1 MDTKDM
7 PTEYGCPLYE
17 GNKPNADA
25 SIVAIVRMAGA
36 FILGK
41 TTTTEFTVLN
51 SGPKTTNPHDPA
63 RTPGGSSAGSAAAV
77 ADFQAPLSFGTQTGG
92 SVIRPASYTGTFA
105 MKPTFNT
112 IAGGGIKVASLEF
125 DTIGYF
131 ARSIDDLQLLSKV
144 LNIFLED
151 SVKEIPLRE
160 IKVGFVKSPY
170 WPRAGPGTTAA
181 MKSAANILRDHG
193 VTVEDVEFPVE
204 FNDAKALSRMFK
216 VIFVTNSGA
225 SFYKDY
231 LMDTTN
237 TKLDP
242 EVRAFV
248 EDAPKF
254 HREEIRQAFDD
265 YAALRPVFD
274 EMASKYS
281 ALVTP
286 SAPDE
291 APLGIGDMGS
301 ATFNSVWTGA
311 HMPVIQ
317 VPAFAGPNGMP
328 VGLSL
333 VAPRYCDQD
342 LLSIAKILSEPLM
355 NEGSWQNR

>member
-1 MDTKDM
+1 
-7 PTEYGCPLYE
+7 
-17 GNKPNADA
+17 
-25 SIVAIVRMAGA
+25 
-36 FILGK
+36 
-41 TTTTEFTVLN
+41 
-51 SGPKTTNPHDPA
+51 
-63 RTPGGSSAGSAAAV
+63 
-77 ADFQAPLSFGTQTGG
+77 
-92 SVIRPASYTGTFA
+92 

-231 LMDTTN
+231 LMDTTK

-301 ATFNSVWTGA
+301 ATFNSVWT
-311 HMPVIQ
+311 VS
-317 VPAFAGPNGMP
+317 
-328 VGLSL
+328 SL
-333 VAPRYCDQD
+333 IFF
-342 LLSIAKILSEPLM
+342 SIATS
-355 NEGSWQNR
+355 

>member
-1 MDTKDM
+1 
-7 PTEYGCPLYE
+7 
-17 GNKPNADA
+17 
-25 SIVAIVRMAGA
+25 
-36 FILGK
+36 
-41 TTTTEFTVLN
+41 
-51 SGPKTTNPHDPA
+51 
-63 RTPGGSSAGSAAAV
+63 
-77 ADFQAPLSFGTQTGG
+77 
-92 SVIRPASYTGTFA
+92 

-301 ATFNSVWTGA
+301 ATFNSVWT
-311 HMPVIQ
+311 VS
-317 VPAFAGPNGMP
+317 
-328 VGLSL
+328 SL
-333 VAPRYCDQD
+333 IFF
-342 LLSIAKILSEPLM
+342 SIATS
-355 NEGSWQNR
+355 